1 MTIEEAIKEL
11 EDGEWF
17 EAYCTLPSRDVPDN
31 EVFCHAL
38 DMAIAALR
46 AQQEA
51 EKNEPLVLDELRQMD
66 GEPVYV
72 VPKEDWYGR
81 REWAIVDRKACLCRS
96 PASYYFFENYWNLW
110 LAYRRPPAREEG
122 PNADNY
128 RNRP

>member
-51 EKNEPLVLDELRQMD
+51 
-66 GEPVYV
+66 EPVYV